1 MHIWAAFPYSSTQKI
16 AHIDYHEGEKNKQ
29 GRYRGHTDVGKD
41 PAKPRPTASCLR
53 IWPRLRNH
61 WSNATRPAVTG
72 CTFASTTDRVAAGL
86 CSRHANGPRSRNPH
100 EHRRMNAETGT
111 VVHRRRRGSELECR
125 TRLTCRGVVSCF
137 PAFVVQAAG
146 CGKPGMLSE
155 EDPHILGAQTLPNW
169 AFSLQQRRLLPHETF
184 CFQSA
189 WQSDSDPIWFHG

>member
-86 CSRHANGPRSRNPH
+86 CAQRASAPRSKNPH
-100 EHRRMNAETGT
+100 ELMNAETGT

-155 EDPHILGAQTLPNW
+155 EDPHILGAQTLP
-169 AFSLQQRRLLPHETF
+169 TF
-184 CFQSA
+184 YVN
-189 WQSDSDPIWFHG
+189 G